1 MALRARYDDI
11 AEWYDETMAVSE
23 LGLSGR
29 AIVLRLLGPGP
40 GRLLDVGCGGGS
52 PMLAFAEAGWTPAGV
67 DVSPEQLRLARERG
81 RGGVQARARGLPV
94 GRALFGAPR
103 LVWAH
108 PGVGGFG

>member
-11 AEWYDETMAVSE
+11 AEWCDETMAVSE

-52 PMLAFAEAGWTPAGV
+52 HMVAFADAGWTPVGV
-67 DVSPEQLRLARERG
+67 DVSEDQLAL
-81 RGGVQARARGLPV
+81 ARARGCEVRNARAETLPFADASLDAAV
-94 GRALFGAPR
+94 S
-103 LVWAH
+103 
-108 PGVGGFG
+108 